1 MVTDYSHGRLL
12 QISLQN
18 GSIVKLPIDATTNDI
33 AFDQGTK
40 TLFYT
45 DKQKK
50 NIMSTNLYG
59 TQSSLIHKTGNTY
72 KRTYL
77 NFLI

>member
-12 QISLQN
+12 QFSLQN

-50 NIMSTNLYG
+50 TIMSTTLYE
-59 TQSSLIHKTGNTY
+59 TQSSLIHKTGNTH
-72 KRTYL
+72 
-77 NFLI
+77 